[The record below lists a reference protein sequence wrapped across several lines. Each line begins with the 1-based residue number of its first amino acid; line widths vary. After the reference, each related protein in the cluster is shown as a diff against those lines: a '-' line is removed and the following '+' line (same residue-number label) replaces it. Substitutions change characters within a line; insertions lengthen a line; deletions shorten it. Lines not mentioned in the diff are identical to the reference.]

1 MKALL
6 TITLGLIFLE
16 CSAQTTK
23 IQLPL
28 TNGYLSYEK
37 VITLDSTYKAQMLY
51 KSTKTWFVNTFHN
64 AKAVIQ
70 SEVQTSG
77 RFLAKCIMPIN
88 ASFWCMNSIS
98 SEIGM
103 YIQIDVKDGKY
114 RYKLYN
120 FNYFT
125 YDLNN
130 NPIAHHLEDG
140 YNLYLT
146 DKTPKGITMSR
157 RSLNEKLD
165 TAYISLLQNTDALI
179 VSLNNAMKSSKSDDF

>member
-16 CSAQTTK
+16 CSAQITK

-70 SEVQTSG
+70 SEDQTKAG
-77 RFLAKCIMPIN
+77 FWLNVLCLLMHRF
-88 ASFWCMNSIS
+88 
-98 SEIGM
+98 G
-103 YIQIDVKDGKY
+103 V
-114 RYKLYN
+114 
-120 FNYFT
+120 
-125 YDLNN
+125 
-130 NPIAHHLEDG
+130 
-140 YNLYLT
+140 
-146 DKTPKGITMSR
+146 
-157 RSLNEKLD
+157 
-165 TAYISLLQNTDALI
+165 
-179 VSLNNAMKSSKSDDF
+179 